1 MIDLPTTR
9 IALIA
14 VVGLGLGA
22 IRPCVITGGRGSSRA
37 EWEWGSA
44 TAQDGPRSTSA
55 ARSAA
60 MRELAQAIT
69 LVPAPA
75 GTKSELIPEPIYRWD
90 DPARLFS
97 DGTIWAFGKSGRP
110 DALLCLSLEKDHR
123 GQLKWIHELTS
134 LSSGPVAAS
143 SRHASGSWIWNPKE
157 PGIVLQAIPKAVV
170 PADDPGK
177 RLRQMRETARRFKA
191 WESLDPS
198 RNDPS
203 DRFELRLLPQPVL
216 RYQSP
221 KDGLVDGAIF
231 LLVYG
236 RNPEV
241 ALLIEARREEN
252 GEPAWCYGLAR
263 IGAARLHIKLDD
275 REVADLPKPIV
286 AGWRN
291 PYFLF
296 DRPALGLAD

>member
-1 MIDLPTTR
+1 MLDRPPI
-9 IALIA
+9 LIA
-14 VVGLGLGA
+14 TLALVGICLA
-22 IRPCVITGGRGSSRA
+22 AKAAMP
-37 EWEWGSA
+37 
-44 TAQDGPRSTSA
+44 QDGPPSTSA

-69 LVPAPA
+69 LVPAA
-75 GTKSELIPEPIYRWD
+75 TGTKSELIGEPIYRWD

-97 DGTIWAFGKSGRP
+97 DGTIWAYGKSGRP
-110 DALLCLSLEKDHR
+110 DALLCLSLEKNDR

-143 SRHASGSWIWNPKE
+143 SRHGSGPWVWNPKE
-157 PGIVLQAIPKAVV
+157 AGIVLQPISKEQP

-177 RLRQMRETARRFKA
+177 RLRQMREMARRFKA
-191 WESLDPS
+191 SESLDPA
-198 RNDPS
+198 RNEPS

-216 RYQSP
+216 RYQGP
-221 KDGLVDGAIF
+221 DTGLVDGAIF
-231 LLVYG
+231 LLAYG

-241 ALLIEARREEN
+241 VLLIEARREQK
-252 GEPAWCYGLAR
+252 GEPGWFYGLAR
-263 IGAARLHIKLDD
+263 IGAARMRVKLDD
-275 REVADLPKPIV
+275 REVADLPKPVV

-296 DRPALGLAD
+296 DRPALGLGD